1 MNRSTILL
9 IALLIILA
17 VITYFLLPSEKE
29 REASYKLPTIS
40 LKVDSASVIKI
51 EIKQPSSSIVMENVG
66 GTWMITSPHP
76 SSADP
81 AAVANFLNSL
91 SKFKVGS
98 LISSNPDKQRL
109 FQVDSAGTLLHITD
123 RSGKIVSMIVGK
135 MGPSFSEI
143 YFRLPDSKDVYLG
156 EGIDSW
162 TINKNV
168 KDWRDKSIVHIPAE
182 SMKEITI
189 TAGSKMYRFNNDSS
203 GWRLGDKSVETSEMN
218 PLLNTLSN
226 LRADD
231 FVDTVAEI
239 KSKPITIDLKSMENI
254 SLSLYPTLPDS
265 THYFVKSSRSQQTYV
280 VNKWTVQQLFKPIG
294 KPLPVSAP
302 VQQVAETPKKEPVI
316 SPKKEPEVQP
326 ITVTTPTKKPIT
338 KEPVS
343 ETKKLEEGKKQI
355 PTSSQP
361 AKPSQAET
369 KKPVAKPKQTTPAIK
384 TTPPSAEPT
393 KTKAEPTK
401 QAIEDEGELTVHTVA
416 KGETM
421 TTIAKKYN
429 VTTEQIL
436 KWNLLKTIAVKPGQE
451 LYIYV
456 RK

>member
-1 MNRSTILL
+1 M
-9 IALLIILA
+9 
-17 VITYFLLPSEKE
+17 
-29 REASYKLPTIS
+29 
-40 LKVDSASVIKI
+40 
-51 EIKQPSSSIVMENVG
+51 
-66 GTWMITSPHP
+66 
-76 SSADP
+76 
-81 AAVANFLNSL
+81 
-91 SKFKVGS
+91 
-98 LISSNPDKQRL
+98 
-109 FQVDSAGTLLHITD
+109 
-123 RSGKIVSMIVGK
+123 
-135 MGPSFSEI
+135 
-143 YFRLPDSKDVYLG
+143 
-156 EGIDSW
+156 DSW

-168 KDWRDKSIVHIPAE
+168 KDWRDKSIVHVPTE

-203 GWRLGDKSVETSEMN
+203 GWKLGEKSVETSEMN

-231 FVDTVAEI
+231 FIDTVAEI
-239 KSKPITIDLKSMENI
+239 ISKPITIDLKSMENI

-265 THYFVKSSRSQQTYV
+265 SHYFVKSSRSQQTYV
-280 VNKWTVQQLFKPIG
+280 VNKWTAQQLFKPMG
-294 KPLPVSAP
+294 KILPVSAH
-302 VQQVAETPKKEPVI
+302 VQQVAETPKKET
-316 SPKKEPEVQP
+316 EVQP
-326 ITVTTPTKKPIT
+326 TTVTTPTKKPIT
-338 KEPVS
+338 KEPIT
-343 ETKKLEEGKKQI
+343 ETKKSDDGKKQI
-355 PTSSQP
+355 STSPQP

-369 KKPVAKPKQTTPAIK
+369 KKPVAEPKQTPPTVK
-384 TTPPSAEPT
+384 TIPPSAEPT